1 MLRMNLLLLLAIL
14 PIIALGADNGTDLRS
29 VTVSGSSQI
38 KAEPDMATV
47 RLGVEERRPEL
58 EDARSAVNGVVS
70 RFLKLTE
77 DMGIPDERVSTAAAF
92 INPDYEWHPQ
102 TRERKLLGYVVS
114 RQLVVDLRD
123 LDQLGPLIEA
133 ALEVGVNQVSPPEFS
148 TSRRDEIE
156 KRALAE
162 AAVDARGRAAIV
174 ADALGMA
181 LGPVRDIQAHGRPQP
196 VFRGAARM
204 EVAAADAGA
213 QTYQPGEIIISA
225 SVTAAFDLD
234 LP

>member
-1 MLRMNLLLLLAIL
+1 MLRKRLLLLLAIL
-14 PIIALGADNGTDLRS
+14 PTVALGADNGPDIRT
-29 VTVSGSSQI
+29 VTVSGNARI
-38 KAEPDMATV
+38 NAEPDMASV

-58 EDARSAVNGVVS
+58 DGARSAVNGVVS
-70 RFLKLTE
+70 SFLKLTE

-123 LDQLGPLIEA
+123 LDKLGPLIEA
-133 ALEVGVNQVSPPEFS
+133 ALEVGVNQVNPPEFS

-156 KRALAE
+156 KQALAE
-162 AAVDARGRAAIV
+162 AALDARDRAAV
-174 ADALGMA
+174 LAEALGMT
-181 LGPVRDIQAHGRPQP
+181 LGPVRDIQSHGRPQP

-204 EVAAADAGA
+204 EVAAADGGA
-213 QTYQPGEIIISA
+213 QTYQPGEIVVSA

-234 LP
+234 PP